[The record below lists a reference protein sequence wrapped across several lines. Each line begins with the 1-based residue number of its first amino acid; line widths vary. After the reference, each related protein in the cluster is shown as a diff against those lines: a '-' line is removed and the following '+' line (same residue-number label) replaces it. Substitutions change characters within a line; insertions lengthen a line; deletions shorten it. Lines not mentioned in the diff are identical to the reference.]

1 MSIIVNIENIMMK
14 EKIPFPVFIEKA
26 GITRS
31 NLSVLKSNKA
41 KLIRFS
47 TLNSICRT
55 LNCQPGDILEYIPD
69 KEKAMGS
76 AKGTYR

>member
-1 MSIIVNIENIMMK
+1 MPIIVNLESIMMK
-14 EKIPFPVFIEKA
+14 SEIPFPVLVEKA

-31 NLSVLKSNKA
+31 NLTVLKSNKA

-47 TLNSICRT
+47 TLDSICRT

-69 KEKAMGS
+69 KENTTGGA
-76 AKGTYR
+76 RNL

>member
-1 MSIIVNIENIMMK
+1 MPIAIKLESILLQKKSFSVLA
-14 EKIPFPVFIEKA
+14 EKT

-31 NLSVLKSNKA
+31 NLSALKSNKT

-47 TLNSICRT
+47 SLDTICKA

-69 KEKAMGS
+69 KEN
-76 AKGTYR
+76 T

>member
-1 MSIIVNIENIMMK
+1 MPIIVNLESIMMK
-14 EKIPFPVFIEKA
+14 SKIPFSVLVEKA

-47 TLNSICRT
+47 TLDSICRT
-55 LNCQPGDILEYIPD
+55 LNCQLGDILKYIPD
-69 KEKAMGS
+69 KEEATG
-76 AKGTYR
+76 GVRNL